1 MAKRDP
7 GKEGDEAKRL
17 WKISA
22 MGSEL
27 AFGIIGM
34 VLLGLLLDW
43 WLGWSP
49 WGVITCT
56 VLGVVGTGY
65 NFIRQALA
73 LNRGAGTTARPTG
86 PKDDSAREAPAKDTK
101 ADDLEFPPDFDTY

>member
-1 MAKRDP
+1 MAKDNQSA
-7 GKEGDEAKRL
+7 ETQRL
-17 WKISA
+17 WRLSA

-34 VLLGLLLDW
+34 VLLGLFLDW

-49 WGVITCT
+49 WGVLVCT
-56 VLGVVGTGY
+56 VLGVVGAVY

-73 LNRGAGTTARPTG
+73 LNKGSGVHIRMSRPAASPAPPPG
-86 PKDDSAREAPAKDTK
+86 PKKDESS
-101 ADDLEFPPDFDTY
+101 DDLEFPPDFDKY